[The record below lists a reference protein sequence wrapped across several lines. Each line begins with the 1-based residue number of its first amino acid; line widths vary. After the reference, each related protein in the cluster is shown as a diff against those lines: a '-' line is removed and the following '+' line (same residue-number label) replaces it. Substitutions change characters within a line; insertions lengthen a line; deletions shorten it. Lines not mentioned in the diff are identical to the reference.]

1 MKKMV
6 LLIKKTLMLM
16 FVLVTPFMAQ
26 NSGDLTA
33 SPNLVGVWS
42 GKANIM
48 LPDGITEQIHVFEF
62 TEQNGV
68 FLKGQHSW
76 DIPSKNLKSNDG
88 KKYAHQSTEPFLGV
102 IAHDGSIV
110 LVEHGDDTRF
120 NLRVLNRY
128 TIDFI
133 ATEGG
138 DHPLVGHGV
147 IVREKLSLP
156 QK

>member
-1 MKKMV
+1 MINFV
-6 LLIKKTLMLM
+6 PLIKKALMLM
-16 FVLVTPFMAQ
+16 LVLVTPVIAQ
-26 NSGDLTA
+26 NSGDLATF
-33 SPNLVGVWS
+33 PNLVGIWA

-48 LPDGITEQIHVFEF
+48 LPGGITEQIHLFEF
-62 TEQNGV
+62 TEQEGV

-88 KKYAHQSTEPFLGV
+88 KKHTYQSTEPFLGV
-102 IAHDGSIV
+102 IAHDGSIT

-138 DHPLVGHGV
+138 EHPLVGHGV
-147 IVREKLSLP
+147 IVRERLSLP
-156 QK
+156 